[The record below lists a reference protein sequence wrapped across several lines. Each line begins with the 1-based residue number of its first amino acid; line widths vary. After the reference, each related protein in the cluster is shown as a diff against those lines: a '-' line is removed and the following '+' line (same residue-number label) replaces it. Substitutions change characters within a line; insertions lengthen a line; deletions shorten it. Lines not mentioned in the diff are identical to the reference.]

1 MDRRVWSAEADVVG
15 GGATGVRGP
24 NPMAVTFRRAASS
37 SRQMVPLARL
47 FAVVHLCV
55 SVAHGA
61 SHAALGI
68 WPGAAD
74 AVFIALA
81 VYAAPAAAVALLP
94 RRAARGRR
102 RCPVEDP
109 GLAPDGASGRLSA
122 LNRRRICR
130 GQIARHRRGKAPG
143 GGGVGEELAFRRDGE
158 TGARIR

>member
-1 MDRRVWSAEADVVG
+1 VVG

-94 RRAARGRR
+94 RRSAGWLLAGSMAGALVFGAHHHFLVPSADHVAMLPPGKWSDVFRASAMLSVPVDAATLVAALWRR
-102 RCPVEDP
+102 
-109 GLAPDGASGRLSA
+109 
-122 LNRRRICR
+122 
-130 GQIARHRRGKAPG
+130 
-143 GGGVGEELAFRRDGE
+143 
-158 TGARIR
+158 

>member
-15 GGATGVRGP
+15 GGSTGVRGP
-24 NPMAVTFRRAASS
+24 DPRAVTFRRAASS
-37 SRQMVPLARL
+37 SRPMVPLARL

-94 RRAARGRR
+94 RRSAGWL
-102 RCPVEDP
+102 
-109 GLAPDGASGRLSA
+109 LAGSMAG
-122 LNRRRICR
+122 
-130 GQIARHRRGKAPG
+130 APG
-143 GGGVGEELAFRRDGE
+143 FGAPHHFLVPPADHVAMLPPGEWSDVFPASAMPSGPRRPPALPAGLGRGGRWA
-158 TGARIR
+158 